1 MKAAR
6 RVLWSSHAEL
16 SELYDYLFAP
26 GADLDSRRRGL
37 ARMSIYISSP
47 SCPAFIHL
55 LHSLVAAELLPFPP
69 PRGAEESQRMRMM
82 MAMAIV
88 RFVNGLVDPL
98 QTGSYARPISHLAA
112 SLGLPPS
119 LIALRHRATHED
131 LPPLPLL
138 QQAIAQCIFYL
149 HQNSFL
155 PLLSLSYNN
164 GQNLNGVMSERD
176 VLAKKRIDSLLRRWK
191 KVMKT
196 RLREKEVREEDVS
209 GLEMRKVRRDLEG
222 EVSGVD
228 GIIKSLIEVGSL
240 VPLAKRQVKRASP
253 QSSLPPT
260 PSLKIWLP
268 LLTHLSATTPSFPS
282 FLATSILDLLL
293 NPSDLSTNLPAGR
306 LGFNAQAEMITLG
319 EQQEDDAREEEESYR
334 WGLGVWVLYLWRE
347 DAEVEGALGLDAEE
361 KTILYRRLAIALL
374 HKHDDQILVR
384 LHESLANID
393 ENLYD
398 VINSLSSALP
408 DPEEDKGLD
417 GLAMDVDDDELEKGL
432 GEMEKR
438 LAEFERQNPPAR
450 QAPRETT
457 SRPSDSLPGW
467 KRLTTEEWTP
477 SPIGSAMA

>member
-6 RVLWSSHAEL
+6 RVPWSSHAEL

-47 SCPAFIHL
+47 SCPSFIYL
-55 LHSLVAAELLPFPP
+55 LHSLIAAELLPFPP

-98 QTGSYARPISHLAA
+98 QTGPYARPISHLAA

-138 QQAIAQCIFYL
+138 QQAIAQCTFYL

-155 PLLSLSYNN
+155 PLLSWSYNN
-164 GQNLNGVMSERD
+164 GQNLNGVMSEREIQ
-176 VLAKKRIDSLLRRWK
+176 AKRKIDSLLRRWK

-196 RLREKEVREEDVS
+196 RLREKEVREEDAS
-209 GLEMRKVRRDLEG
+209 GMEMRKVRRDLEG

-228 GIIKSLIEVGSL
+228 VIVKSLIEVGSL
-240 VPLAKRQVKRASP
+240 VPLAKRKRASP
-253 QSSLPPT
+253 ESTLPPT

-268 LLTHLSATTPSFPS
+268 LLTHLSATAPSFAS
-282 FLATSILDLLL
+282 VLVTSILDLLL
-293 NPSDLSTNLPAGR
+293 NPSDLVNNLTAGSNQP
-306 LGFNAQAEMITLG
+306 GFSAQAEMISLG
-319 EQQEDDAREEEESYR
+319 ESQEDEARGDEESYR
-334 WGLGVWVLYLWRE
+334 WGLAVWLLYIWRE
-347 DAEVEGALGLDAEE
+347 DAGVERALALEAGE
-361 KTILYRRLAIALL
+361 KRGLYRRLAIALL
-374 HKHDDQILVR
+374 HKHDDTILVR
-384 LHESLANID
+384 LHESLASID
-393 ENLYD
+393 ENLHD
-398 VINSLSSALP
+398 VITSLSSALP
-408 DPEEDKGLD
+408 EPSADEGLE
-417 GLAMDVDDDELEKGL
+417 GLAMDMDHEELEQGL
-432 GEMEKR
+432 SEMEKR
-438 LAEFERQNPPAR
+438 LAEFEQNYLPAR
-450 QAPRETT
+450 QAPRETI

-467 KRLTTEEWTP
+467 KRLATEEWTA